1 MLWKTHIAISNQA
14 LKTLGVSLSNEVFSK
29 FREGIIAPDQWKDYP
44 HHYGKSKT
52 IATDLLC
59 AREYY
64 LRGDLPNAFYYL
76 GVVLHYIQDA
86 YTSVITYNSP
96 RNYEWHQN
104 YEQSIENAPC
114 VSNIEDNIQ
123 YCFREDYSQLNKYL
137 AIAHQLSANVEGKN
151 PTLALATLVG
161 EYQSTQTGKPIV
173 DRNLALMASVAVIRS
188 VTSST
193 TNSKID
199 DALKQFHR
207 NYENMLQEAEISTS
221 TKILTMANQVEQLK
235 NRRTPDS
242 RLIARLK
249 NVLLSL
255 RVSFREWRLGS
266 DYRKYEEMRHLLAV
280 ATKYKEATDRIM
292 NSEIGWYNFARP
304 ELNLKIV
311 ERDLVPLESLGIS
324 SAVPYHNIGKLR
336 IVSRREVN

>member
-14 LKTLGVSLSNEVFSK
+14 LKIVGISLSYEVLSK
-29 FREGIIAPDQWKDYP
+29 FKDGIIAPDQWKDYP

-52 IATDLLC
+52 IAANLLR
-59 AREYY
+59 ARDYH
-64 LRGDLPNAFYYL
+64 LRDDLPSTFYYL
-76 GVVLHYIQDA
+76 GVALHYIQDA
-86 YTSVITYNSP
+86 YTSVISYNSP

-104 YEQSIENAPC
+104 YEQSIENTPF

-123 YCFREDYSQLNKYL
+123 YYFRTDYSQLNKYL
-137 AIAHQLSANVEGKN
+137 AIARQLSSNVEGKN

-161 EYQSTQTGKPIV
+161 EYQSTQTGKPII

-188 VTSST
+188 VISST
-193 TNSKID
+193 NNSRID
-199 DALKQFHR
+199 DALKQYHR
-207 NYENMLQEAEISTS
+207 NYENLLREAEISTS
-221 TKILTMANQVEQLK
+221 NKILVMANQVEQLK

-249 NVLLSL
+249 NGLLTL
-255 RVSFREWRLGS
+255 RVNFREWRLGS
-266 DYRKYEEMRHLLAV
+266 EYSKYLETRHLLAV
-280 ATKYKEATDRIM
+280 SRRYKEATDSIM
-292 NSEIGWYNFARP
+292 NSEIGWYNFSRP

-311 ERDLVPLESLGIS
+311 ERDLVPLQSLGIS
-324 SAVPYHNIGKLR
+324 FAVPYHNIGKLR